1 MKFIKEIGIDQNQW
15 KTFWIGI
22 NDGKTEGR
30 WVEDNTRPLID
41 VEYFNWAPSG
51 EIFNYKKKSNNLRFD
66 SQLFVYIGIGQLFI

>member
-1 MKFIKEIGIDQNQW
+1 MKFIKEIGIDQDQW

-51 EIFNYKKKSNNLRFD
+51 KTFN
-66 SQLFVYIGIGQLFI
+66 